1 MNLRREEGLEV
12 VPHVIERLLYALE
25 DGNRRHDDDELREA
39 VAAVHLEDGLGIHIG
54 LAGTGFHLDAELRC
68 LPRGNCHGE

>member
-1 MNLRREEGLEV
+1 MRPKVLGSDLEGLI
-12 VPHVIERLLYALE
+12 HALA
-25 DGNRRHDDDELREA
+25 DGDAGHHDNKLGEA